1 MKSQT
6 SKVFGIFLCNIF
18 KKSRIR
24 RKNTTMKKFEVHT
37 IVEKA
42 GFSSMKEKLN
52 EKVEHFL
59 NEKANAGYEIVTVS
73 FTYYEGAELI
83 AFITICR

>member
-1 MKSQT
+1 
-6 SKVFGIFLCNIF
+6 
-18 KKSRIR
+18 
-24 RKNTTMKKFEVHT
+24 MKKHEIHT
-37 IVEKA
+37 ISEKA
-42 GFSSMKEKLN
+42 GFSSMKEKLT

-59 NEKANAGYEIVTVS
+59 NEKANAGYEIVGVS

>member
-1 MKSQT
+1 
-6 SKVFGIFLCNIF
+6 
-18 KKSRIR
+18 
-24 RKNTTMKKFEVHT
+24 MKKHEIHT

-42 GFSSMKEKLN
+42 GFSSMKEKLT

-59 NEKANAGYEIVTVS
+59 NEKVNAGYVVISVS
-73 FTYYEGAELI
+73 FTYYEGAELV

>member
-1 MKSQT
+1 MFRLIQ
-6 SKVFGIFLCNIF
+6 
-18 KKSRIR
+18 KKLI
-24 RKNTTMKKFEVHT
+24 TMKKHEIHT

-42 GFSSMKEKLN
+42 GFSSMKEKLT

-59 NEKANAGYEIVTVS
+59 NEKANAGYEIISVS

-83 AFITICR
+83 AFITICK